1 VAEAAA
7 MGAVSLPAM
16 KERKYNMQLAFGVI
30 AAGGTLGILIP
41 PSVIMIFYGA
51 FEGLSVGKLFASG
64 VVPGI
69 ILAGSFLVTVIIA
82 AKIWPHLTPKPE
94 TYSWKQRKSSLRE
107 LIPSLILILVVL
119 GGVFAGIMTPTEAAA
134 FGCAAT
140 IILGGIYKV
149 MSWKVIKG
157 SIEASVRITAM
168 IMFIAVFAKALAFVM
183 QYLGAGEKLSEI
195 LLGAQLGKFG
205 TLALIYA
212 AYIVLGMFFEGISM
226 MLLTLPFVVPIINGL
241 GLSLYWFNV
250 PLVIM
255 IEASLITPPV
265 GMNLFVLQSLAPE
278 HDVLEVAKGT
288 LPFLLP
294 MILVVIIV
302 SIFPEIVLWLP
313 DLIY

>member
-1 VAEAAA
+1 
-7 MGAVSLPAM
+7 
-16 KERKYNMQLAFGVI
+16 
-30 AAGGTLGILIP
+30 
-41 PSVIMIFYGA
+41 
-51 FEGLSVGKLFASG
+51 
-64 VVPGI
+64 
-69 ILAGSFLVTVIIA
+69 
-82 AKIWPHLTPKPE
+82 
-94 TYSWKQRKSSLRE
+94 
-107 LIPSLILILVVL
+107 
-119 GGVFAGIMTPTEAAA
+119 MTPTEAAA